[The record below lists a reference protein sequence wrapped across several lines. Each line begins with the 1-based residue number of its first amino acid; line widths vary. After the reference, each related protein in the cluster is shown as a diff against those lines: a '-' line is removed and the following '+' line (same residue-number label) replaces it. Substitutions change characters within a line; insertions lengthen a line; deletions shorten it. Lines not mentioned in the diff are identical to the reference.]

1 MTFADRTVL
10 VTGASS
16 GVGAALARELAR
28 RGARVVVH
36 GRDADRLQAVASE
49 TGGVPVLADLGERGG
64 PARLARLTTEAAS
77 AAGWPGVSVLVN
89 NAAVQLTYLFG
100 ERAPSE
106 AARDAAH
113 EVAVDLVA
121 PVQLTAYVLPQLRAA
136 ADASGA
142 PSAVVNVTSGL
153 ALAPK
158 KTAAVYCAAKAGLR
172 AFSRALRYQLADE
185 AAAGGAL
192 VRVADAV
199 LPLVDTP
206 MTAGRAT
213 RVAKI
218 PPAQAARE
226 ILDGLAAGRDE
237 IGVGAARLFRRL
249 HRWAPGVAE
258 RMLRDG

>member
-1 MTFADRTVL
+1 MTLSGRTVL
-10 VTGASS
+10 VTGATS
-16 GVGAALARELAR
+16 GVGLALARAVTG

-36 GRDADRLQAVASE
+36 GRDPGRLAAVAAE
-49 TGGVPVLADLGERGG
+49 TGGLAVAADLAHPDG
-64 PARLARLTTEAAS
+64 PARLVDATLAAV
-77 AAGWPGVSVLVN
+77 AGAGWAPLSVVVN
-89 NAAVQLTYLFG
+89 NAAVQEVYLFADL
-100 ERAPSE
+100 APGE
-106 AARDAAH
+106 AARRVAR

-121 PVQLTAYVLPQLRAA
+121 PVQVVALALPALRQSA
-136 ADASGA
+136 ASGA

-172 AFSRALRYQLADE
+172 TFTKALRYQLEDE
-185 AAAGGAL
+185 AAAGGPVVL
-192 VRVADAV
+192 SVDAV

-206 MTAGRAT
+206 MTAGRES

-218 PPAQAARE
+218 SAERAAAE
-226 ILDGLAAGRDE
+226 ILDGLAAERAE
-237 IGVGAARLFRRL
+237 VGVGKAALFLTL